1 MQKFFISMGLI
12 SIVVLVSF
20 TGCSAKK
27 PVDNS
32 YYDRA
37 NSASSKAMNGLD
49 KE

>member
-1 MQKFFISMGLI
+1 MNKFFVLI
-12 SIVVLVSF
+12 SVLSVITLLSF

-37 NSASSKAMNGLD
+37 NSASSKAMKRLD